1 MDPLRR
7 PASCSS
13 DQYSTTAGQRDD
25 RHAVVR
31 PGDRHWSSRPRK
43 FYNFRQPLQLF
54 GVPISGSSDNREKIQ
69 REVQISQFLS
79 GNKRQCRTKGRGE
92 EWRMYFFPV
101 LFFSSFFWGF
111 FGNIPASTVR
121 RVALCACISVWSDGD
136 LQGEEAETNVRV
148 VKDV

>member
-92 EWRMYFFPV
+92 EWRVYFFPV
-101 LFFSSFFWGF
+101 LFFFPPF
-111 FGNIPASTVR
+111 FGAFLVTSPR
-121 RVALCACISVWSDGD
+121 PLFVALLCVHVFPSGLTAIFREKK
-136 LQGEEAETNVRV
+136 LRQT
-148 VKDV
+148 